1 MSGFRKVAALVVLLS
16 LTVAS
21 PGTAQEADEM
31 EGPHLPADS
40 MEIGRKY
47 VNWFLTMQADSL
59 HAAMTAEMQERR
71 SKEEVFEGMTQIFM
85 RAGEPGEMVSEK
97 YVMRNGMPQYWYTS
111 EFSEA
116 PEPVQIRFVIMP
128 DGKISGLGINLESQA
143 PPIDD

>member
-1 MSGFRKVAALVVLLS
+1 MAGFMKTAALAVLL
-16 LTVAS
+16 TFVAT
-21 PGTAQEADEM
+21 PTAVAQEADAM

-71 SKEEVFEGMTQIFM
+71 SKEEIFEGMTQIFM

-97 YVMRNGMPQYWYTS
+97 YVMRKGMPQYWYTS